1 MSVQEKNLT
10 AIANAIREREG
21 STGPIPAGD
30 FAARILALPG
40 GSGTEGF
47 AVPLVVTVEQGA
59 AVTVVQGD
67 TTITGTSG
75 AGGTVTLIL
84 TAPGEW
90 TVTASLNGKQKET
103 TVTVGNGYEAVLRM
117 SSNLPE
123 GVTLPEGYVEL
134 EYIDNP
140 NLGSI
145 SRNAYFTMRGTS
157 YAFDIEVPEGAKGT
171 LMGRVRQVQYYS
183 GSKGTVSGTQLAI
196 SRSGDIVTVALYGRT
211 QTSNSGSML
220 LNTLC
225 IFEMQK
231 TRLKIETDYN
241 TYLSVNDEEQTFSH
255 PAYATGNSAPPQ
267 GSLFALSRFYQY
279 DTAGTTTDTDFL
291 HTKLYSMTVGTN
303 KNYWAPCKNPEGAV
317 GLYDTA
323 NNKFYS
329 SSAAA
334 KPFVAGPVV

>member
-1 MSVQEKNLT
+1 MSVQETKLK
-10 AIANAIREREG
+10 AIADAIREKEG

-59 AVTVVQGD
+59 AVTAVQGD

-140 NLGSI
+140 NLGYIYQCS
-145 SRNAYFTMRGTS
+145 AATS
-157 YAFDIEVPEGAKGT
+157 PFIFDIEVGEEVNGVLWGHANRLTYSSPYKQYTVYLKLESVESGISVQAHNFGKQATTVNG
-171 LMGRVRQVQYYS
+171 LNYSSIRAAIVVPAGR
-183 GSKGTVSGTQLAI
+183 
-196 SRSGDIVTVALYGRT
+196 
-211 QTSNSGSML
+211 M
-220 LNTLC
+220 
-225 IFEMQK
+225 
-231 TRLKIETDYN
+231 KIEYN
-241 TYLSVNDEEQTFSH
+241 PASLLIVNGEEKTFS
-255 PAYATGNSAPPQ
+255 PSVTGTMNALPTASVFCSTYTSRTSVQSSA
-267 GSLFALSRFYQY
+267 
-279 DTAGTTTDTDFL
+279 TTTATL
-291 HTKLYSMTVGTN
+291 PINCKLYSMICGAN

-323 NNKFYS
+323 NNRFYP
-329 SSAAA
+329 SSAAD
-334 KPFVAGPVV
+334 KPFVAGPIV